1 MIIFNILFIFKLCM
15 LIRKAIDS
23 DREIVLDFCKNTFE
37 WGDYID
43 RVWDSW
49 INDSSGLLLVTETNA
64 KNNTKGYPI
73 ALSRIS
79 ACPNNL
85 AWIEGLR
92 VNPSYRKQGVATSLV
107 EYMLNFGIK
116 KGFKDASAIVSVRN
130 TASQKM
136 LEKQGFFKLQRFNY
150 YNISLEKFRYLENT
164 YIKLQQ
170 EEFHIK
176 VADYD
181 DILNLIEYLK
191 ESLVFN
197 QTCKRYFDSWKFY
210 IFQNNY
216 YDLKSLIENNKIL
229 LIINGSNK
237 IKGLLL
243 LNNNYYVKPSIQ
255 VCYFDCIDIEL
266 YSKIIK
272 YLIYFYLK
280 KKVYSSIQF
289 YLSDIVDLTQNSEFY
304 FFDDYE
310 KFFIY
315 NKILI

>member
-1 MIIFNILFIFKLCM
+1 M

-49 INDSSGLLLVTETNA
+49 INDPSGLLLVTETNA
-64 KNNTKGYPI
+64 KNSPKGYPI

-92 VNPSYRKQGVATSLV
+92 VNPDYRKQGVATLLV
-107 EYMLNFGIK
+107 KYMLNFGIK
-116 KGFKDASAIVSVRN
+116 KGFNDASAIVSVQN
-130 TASQKM
+130 TTSQKM

-150 YNISLEKFRYLENT
+150 YNINLEKFRYLENT
-164 YIKLQQ
+164 DIKLQQ
-170 EEFHIK
+170 EEFHVKI
-176 VADYD
+176 ADYD
-181 DILNLIEYLK
+181 DILSLIEYLK
-191 ESLVFN
+191 DSLVFN
-197 QTCKRYFDSWKFY
+197 ETCKRYFDSWKFY

-216 YDLKSLIENNKIL
+216 YDLKSLIENNKIF
-229 LIINGSNK
+229 LITNGSNK
-237 IKGLLL
+237 IKGLML
-243 LNNNYYVKPSIQ
+243 LNNNSYHKPSIQ

-280 KKVYSSIQF
+280 KKIYSNIQF

-315 NKILI
+315 NKILM

>member
-1 MIIFNILFIFKLCM
+1 MIIFNILFLFKLYV

-49 INDSSGLLLVTETNA
+49 INDPSGLLLVTETNA
-64 KNNTKGYPI
+64 KNSPKGYPI

-92 VNPSYRKQGVATSLV
+92 VNPDYRKQGVATLLV
-107 EYMLNFGIK
+107 KYMLNFGIK
-116 KGFKDASAIVSVRN
+116 KGFNDASAIVSVQN
-130 TASQKM
+130 TTSQKM

-150 YNISLEKFRYLENT
+150 YNINLEKFRYLENT
-164 YIKLQQ
+164 DIKLQQ
-170 EEFHIK
+170 EEFHVKI
-176 VADYD
+176 ADYD
-181 DILNLIEYLK
+181 DILSLIEYLK
-191 ESLVFN
+191 DSLVFN
-197 QTCKRYFDSWKFY
+197 ETCKRYFDSWKFY

-216 YDLKSLIENNKIL
+216 YDLKSLIENNKIF
-229 LIINGSNK
+229 LITNGSNK
-237 IKGLLL
+237 IKGLML
-243 LNNNYYVKPSIQ
+243 LNNNSYHKPSIQ

-280 KKVYSSIQF
+280 KKIYSNIQF

-315 NKILI
+315 NKILM